1 MSDEP
6 QRRRADLALGTR
18 VTVVEV
24 EMRALARRMDEHIAD
39 GARLHSEMGQLI
51 AKLDLR
57 ADRQDVQFARLL
69 AGLSVVIVVAQFVA
83 PIALRAL
90 GLPT

>member
-18 VTVVEV
+18 MTVVEV
-24 EMRALARRMDEHIAD
+24 EMRGLGRRMDEHIAESIRIHAD
-39 GARLHSEMGQLI
+39 LSRLI

-83 PIALRAL
+83 PILLRTL

>member
-1 MSDEP
+1 MADDLRPRRSD
-6 QRRRADLALGTR
+6 ASLGNR
-18 VTVVEV
+18 LTVVEV
-24 EMRALARRMDEHIAD
+24 EMRGFGRRMDEHIAD
-39 GARLHSEMGQLI
+39 SARLHAEIGALI

-69 AGLSVVIVVAQFVA
+69 AGLSVVIVLAQFLA
-83 PIALRAL
+83 PVIMRTL